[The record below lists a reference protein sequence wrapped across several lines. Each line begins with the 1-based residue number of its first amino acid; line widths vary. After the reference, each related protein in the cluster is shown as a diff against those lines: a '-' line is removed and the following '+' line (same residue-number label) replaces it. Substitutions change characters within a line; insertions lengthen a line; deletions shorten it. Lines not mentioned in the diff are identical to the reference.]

1 ARDAAA
7 LARLHRAAWRRNQLP
22 APGSDVAR
30 RTPAQRGGHGAG
42 GARTVCLG
50 PPLSVAAVACRRLFS
65 ECSRQRAGIRPPE
78 VSMSRDDS
86 YELGMELRRN
96 MWGALAA
103 LTALTKPNQLKV
115 HVLGALANGVSV
127 EEIREIIMHTA
138 VYAGIP
144 TGVEAMAAAKEVL

>member
-1 ARDAAA
+1 
-7 LARLHRAAWRRNQLP
+7 
-22 APGSDVAR
+22 
-30 RTPAQRGGHGAG
+30 
-42 GARTVCLG
+42 
-50 PPLSVAAVACRRLFS
+50 
-65 ECSRQRAGIRPPE
+65 
-78 VSMSRDDS
+78 MSRDDS

-96 MWGALAA
+96 MWGALGAEQRVNQATPFNRPFEDLVTSWVFGEVWQRPGLDRKARSMITLAA

-144 TGVEAMAAAKEVL
+144 TGVEAMAAAKEVLAAQGLD